1 MASLELNITSKCS
14 DFRGLDIL
22 SKMVKHHK
30 VLESFND
37 LFHYLQERQD
47 MEKKRRLLHARNLSC
62 RGFFLFFFSRDKYE
76 RFLITQNLQSSSL

>member
-22 SKMVKHHK
+22 SKMVRLD
-30 VLESFND
+30 VLLDDFND
-37 LFHYLQERQD
+37 LVLYLQERQD
-47 MEKKRRLLHARNLSC
+47 MEEKRRLLHARNLSC